1 MFLGCMFVIA
11 PAAKVVPFFTYLFTN
26 FLGGFNYKEYMLSRC
41 NDKTLTNCN
50 NSPSPSPTT
59 SGSGF
64 LISTST
70 DNTILES
77 PLAVLAVQ
85 VVATWL
91 AYIFAKFACKYVE
104 TTAFKIGA

>member
-1 MFLGCMFVIA
+1 M
-11 PAAKVVPFFTYLFTN
+11 
-26 FLGGFNYKEYMLSRC
+26 
-41 NDKTLTNCN
+41 
-50 NSPSPSPTT
+50 
-59 SGSGF
+59 
-64 LISTST
+64 ISTST

-104 TTAFKIGA
+104 TTAFEIGAGYNVVS